1 MQLDSIIGPATG
13 LFNAVGVDAAA
24 AAVESPTMSTPILAA
39 IAAALFLT
47 IGGGLLTPVGEWYR
61 TLRKPAW
68 NPPNWVFGPAWTI
81 ILGLWAWAGVLAWR
95 GAIDDGGRTAVLTL
109 FGVNAVCHF
118 LWSPLFFKLRR
129 PDWAL
134 VEVVFLWA
142 SLVALLVGLR
152 QFSVLAS
159 WLIVPY
165 FVWVSFAACLNGV
178 IVRLNRPFGRAS

>member
-1 MQLDSIIGPATG
+1 
-13 LFNAVGVDAAA
+13 
-24 AAVESPTMSTPILAA
+24 MSTPILAA

-178 IVRLNRPFGRAS
+178 IVRLNRPFGRAA